1 VVTNLNLPVDKTLL
15 AVEHHAVQMRQAF
28 FTEKRLRPFDAPI
41 GVVAKLAPE
50 LIGREPFALVHD
62 ELLARRISIRG
73 KDMREDLVERNQV
86 GNVDIDER
94 SR

>member
-1 VVTNLNLPVDKTLL
+1 MVVSVT

-62 ELLARRISIRG
+62 VTNFLQDGSAFAERTCVRTSS
-73 KDMREDLVERNQV
+73 RENK
-86 GNVDIDER
+86 
-94 SR
+94 SATST

>member
-1 VVTNLNLPVDKTLL
+1 VVTNLNLPIDKTLL

-62 ELLARRISIRG
+62 ELLAGRISIRG